1 MNKIHR
7 HLAVLASAL
16 ILLPAV
22 ARANPAYGEPINL
35 ENAQAAITAAK
46 AEALANGWA
55 VAIAVVDAGGHLVAF
70 ERLDSTQHG
79 SIEVALEKARTSAAF
94 RRPSKAFEEIL
105 AGGGEGLRILGLR
118 NATPIEG
125 GLPLLVDG
133 KVVGAIGVSGVTAAQ
148 DGQIA
153 AAGAAA
159 LAP

>member
-1 MNKIHR
+1 MNAPTR
-7 HLAVLASAL
+7 LLLVVSAL
-16 ILLPAV
+16 AILLPASTS
-22 ARANPAYGEPINL
+22 ANPPYGEPISL
-35 ENAQAAITAAK
+35 ESARAAIEAAK
-46 AEALANGWA
+46 AEGVSHEWA
-55 VAIAVVDAGGHLVAF
+55 VAIAVVDTGGHLVAF

-79 SIEVALEKARTSAAF
+79 SVEVALDKARTAVAF
-94 RRPSKAFEEIL
+94 RRPTKVFEEIL

-125 GLPLLVDG
+125 GVPLLVGG

-159 LAP
+159 LEP